1 MKNFNNLIIINTLI
15 AIAFL
20 MSAPQIGA
28 QRATIGFRFMPTL
41 SAFDLKTSSGG
52 TVSGEAKLG
61 YGIGGLIGVNITKHV
76 GVQGELIYSAVSQK
90 YTEQNVERQVNL
102 RYFNIPLLVSLNT
115 GKSKMVNLNIV
126 AGPQI
131 GVSAGS
137 SLKISGGEVSSPAAI
152 LAVKK
157 GDLGFAYGAGL
168 DFGINSMRNIRF
180 DVGFRGVL
188 GLLDISDNSNT
199 LATDSYFI
207 LDRTHVKTNAIYVG
221 LSFLF

>member
-1 MKNFNNLIIINTLI
+1 
-15 AIAFL
+15 
-20 MSAPQIGA
+20 
-28 QRATIGFRFMPTL
+28 MPTL